1 MRFLFVSAPLAGHL
15 DWGGFLDTAVALQQR
30 GHDVIWATGEAAAPY
45 LKQAGISF
53 APLTETGWRWPPP
66 PPITR
71 PAGMPDQAWRF
82 LRGLR
87 ALDQWL
93 EPARVE
99 AGMAALEAVAAEV
112 KPDALVSEMF
122 IAASGLVAE
131 RIRRPLIVAGW
142 PAVETSGGAGSAD
155 DLVAEAR
162 ARLAHLLRISGCEGI
177 HFALHGPPALRSP
190 HLHITFW
197 SERWYAGLALA
208 PQTRNVGGLP
218 LDVLPADAT
227 LPSPD
232 EAPWVVITLGTS
244 FNRDPAF
251 FLAAARAAVNLGCRP
266 VLLLGRSP
274 DRTGEDR
281 WLESLPAEAVVREL
295 VDFRAL
301 FPYTAAAIHHGGAGT
316 THALVRAAV
325 PQIVVPHA
333 GDQRYQAQ
341 GVARTRVGFYL
352 PPEEATA
359 ERLTAALAAL
369 LPDRSP
375 YRARAAI
382 LREEFA
388 RLGGPPVAAQ
398 MIVGTTHGLSLPCAS
413 Q

>member
-15 DWGGFLDTAVALQQR
+15 DWGGFLATAVALQQR
-30 GHDVIWATGEAAAPY
+30 GHDVIWATGEAVTPQ
-45 LKQAGISF
+45 LKRWRIPSAS
-53 APLTETGWRWPPP
+53 LVETGWRWPPP
-66 PPITR
+66 PPIPR
-71 PAGMPDQAWRF
+71 PVQMSDKEWQF
-82 LRGLR
+82 LRGFR

-99 AGMAALEAVAAEV
+99 AAMAALEAVAVEV

-142 PAVETSGGAGSAD
+142 PAVESSAGDDTDGAD
-155 DLVAEAR
+155 DLKAEAH
-162 ARLAHLLRISGCEGI
+162 ARLAHLLRISGCRGI
-177 HFALHGPPALRSP
+177 NFAPHGPPALRSP

-208 PQTRNVGGLP
+208 SQTRHVGGLP
-218 LDVLPADAT
+218 LDVLPAEAT

-232 EAPWVVITLGTS
+232 EAPWVVVTLGTS
-244 FNRDPAF
+244 FNRDPSF

-266 VLLLGRSP
+266 ILLLGRSP

-281 WLESLPAEAVVREL
+281 WLKSLPAEAVVRTFA
-295 VDFRAL
+295 DFRAL
-301 FPYTAAAIHHGGAGT
+301 LPYTAAAIHHGGAGT

-325 PQIVVPHA
+325 PQIVIPHA
-333 GDQRYQAQ
+333 GDQLYQAR
-341 GVARTRVGFYL
+341 GVASTGIGFYL
-352 PPEEATA
+352 PPREATV

-375 YRARAAI
+375 YRARAAA

-388 RLGGPPVAAQ
+388 RLGGPPAAAQ
-398 MIVGTTHGLSLPCAS
+398 MLERLLS
-413 Q
+413 

>member
-15 DWGGFLDTAVALQQR
+15 DWGGFLATAVALQQR
-30 GHDVIWATGEAAAPY
+30 GHDVIWATGEAVTPQ
-45 LKQAGISF
+45 LKRWRIPSAS
-53 APLTETGWRWPPP
+53 LVETGWRWPPP
-66 PPITR
+66 PPIPR
-71 PAGMPDQAWRF
+71 PVQMSDKEWQF

-99 AGMAALEAVAAEV
+99 AAMAALEAVAVEV

-142 PAVETSGGAGSAD
+142 PAVESSARDDTDGAD
-155 DLVAEAR
+155 DLKAEAH
-162 ARLAHLLRISGCEGI
+162 ARLAHLLRISGCRGI
-177 HFALHGPPALRSP
+177 NFAPHGPPALRSP
-190 HLHITFW
+190 YLHITFW

-208 PQTRNVGGLP
+208 SQTRHVGGLP
-218 LDVLPADAT
+218 LDVLPAEAT

-232 EAPWVVITLGTS
+232 EAPWVVVTLGTS
-244 FNRDPAF
+244 FNRDPSF

-266 VLLLGRSP
+266 ILLLGRSP

-281 WLESLPAEAVVREL
+281 WLKSLPAEAVVRTFA
-295 VDFRAL
+295 DFRAL
-301 FPYTAAAIHHGGAGT
+301 LPYTAAAIHHGGAGT

-325 PQIVVPHA
+325 PQIVIPHA
-333 GDQRYQAQ
+333 GDQLYQAR
-341 GVARTRVGFYL
+341 GVASTGIGFYL
-352 PPEEATA
+352 PPREATV

-375 YRARAAI
+375 YRARAAA

-388 RLGGPPVAAQ
+388 RLGGPPAAAQ
-398 MIVGTTHGLSLPCAS
+398 MLERLLS
-413 Q
+413 

>member
-15 DWGGFLDTAVALQQR
+15 DWGGFLATAVALQQR
-30 GHDVIWATGEAAAPY
+30 GHDVIWATGEAVTPQ
-45 LKQAGISF
+45 LKRWRIPSAS
-53 APLTETGWRWPPP
+53 LVETGWRWPPP
-66 PPITR
+66 PPMPR
-71 PAGMPDQAWRF
+71 PVQMSDKEWQF

-99 AGMAALEAVAAEV
+99 AAMAALEAVAVEV

-142 PAVETSGGAGSAD
+142 PAVESSARDDTDGAD
-155 DLVAEAR
+155 DLKAEAH
-162 ARLAHLLRISGCEGI
+162 ARLAHLLRISGCRGI
-177 HFALHGPPALRSP
+177 NFAPHGPPALRSP
-190 HLHITFW
+190 YLHITFW

-208 PQTRNVGGLP
+208 SQTRHVGGLP
-218 LDVLPADAT
+218 LDVLPAEAT

-232 EAPWVVITLGTS
+232 EAPWVVVTLGTS
-244 FNRDPAF
+244 FNRDPSF

-266 VLLLGRSP
+266 ILLLGRSP

-281 WLESLPAEAVVREL
+281 WLKSLPAEAVVRTFA
-295 VDFRAL
+295 DFRAL
-301 FPYTAAAIHHGGAGT
+301 LPYTAAAIHHGGAGT

-325 PQIVVPHA
+325 PQIVIPHA
-333 GDQRYQAQ
+333 GDQLYQAR
-341 GVARTRVGFYL
+341 GVASTGIGFYL
-352 PPEEATA
+352 PPREATV

-375 YRARAAI
+375 YRARAAA

-388 RLGGPPVAAQ
+388 QLGGPPAAAQ
-398 MIVGTTHGLSLPCAS
+398 MLERLLS
-413 Q
+413 